1 MDVLLIMFSRSVV
14 WFFTSFFVVSSVY
27 AVSESES
34 DQEREKTNFEFGLG
48 YGLLDEKSLVNID
61 FKINMPINDYLLT
74 QVLLNSNY
82 LITGSESDSVAQS
95 ELSSNW
101 FIHNEYGR
109 LGLGVGLNELEPMDE
124 SLDTEREILGQFI
137 GELFLGDFA
146 FTTNY
151 ISNNVTFSNLTSSR
165 VGMSYYVDK
174 DQRISVYR
182 EKYSENKIGWRLEAY
197 FQPSKYRQIGSIGII
212 ARTGEEYDYIG
223 VSIQYYFDNA
233 VSLKDRERLYH

>member
-1 MDVLLIMFSRSVV
+1 MLLIIFSRSVV

-109 LGLGVGLNELEPMDE
+109 LGLGVGLNELEPMEE
-124 SLDTEREILGQFI
+124 SLDTEREVLGQFI

-151 ISNNVTFSNLTSSR
+151 ISNKVTFSNLTSSR

-182 EKYSENKIGWRLEAY
+182 EKYSENKIGWRLETY
-197 FQPSKYRQIGSIGII
+197 FQPIKYRQIGSVGII
-212 ARTGEEYDYIG
+212 VRTGDEYDYIG
-223 VSIQYYFDNA
+223 VSLQYYFDNA
-233 VSLKDRERLYH
+233 VSLKERERLYH